1 MSRVF
6 IVYTRK
12 GTDLKPKKLFNAL
25 RDSNGLITLELQHN
39 PLQEIEGPILTCQ
52 RLLYLDLSTCGL
64 RSLNPQFFQNLT
76 NLNKLDL
83 SNNPLGKLESGPFD
97 YLTSLEQLK
106 LNSCN
111 LTHVSTDAFTQLE
124 NLRELEL
131 DDNNLSSINWTAVLA
146 PLVRL
151 EHLSIRNTRITNL
164 PGDAFAMNEHL
175 IQLDLADNEL
185 QHLNVGSTLGH
196 NLHSLQSL
204 DLSNCNLQD
213 RLSEEAFKNA
223 SKLRELNLSGNPMF
237 ASELSAVLQHLP
249 VLRKLSL
256 SNCSLRR
263 LPEAFEN
270 LEQLEELDISHNPLS
285 DAFVRMLKPLK
296 SLEYLDMSYC
306 SLGYVGNNTFT
317 LMDSLKKLIMSGNK
331 LHRLEEGLFTN
342 LTRLESLELN
352 DCGLKNPI
360 DPEIF
365 GDSVYINIVELKLS
379 KNPLTVPDEGPLLP
393 KQLSGLESLDL
404 SYCDISR
411 VNENLFSLNPNLTS
425 LNLSNNKISG
435 TGNLASLKKLQILEH
450 LDLSNNNLTTI
461 HPRVFKANPR
471 LLSVNLIGNPFICNC
486 SIVDMWDWALQVK
499 NDLDVLVGSQP
510 SQFSTGAVK
519 LRKTLSCSYDL
530 ETYRNMLEQSRVQS
544 EDGRRPLMRKGD
556 LTPNRTWAKYIRES
570 QCDRRS

>member
-1 MSRVF
+1 MN
-6 IVYTRK
+6 VY
-12 GTDLKPKKLFNAL
+12 
-25 RDSNGLITLELQHN
+25 RDSPGLITLELQHN
-39 PLQEIEGPILTCQ
+39 PLPEIQGHFLTSQ
-52 RLLYLDLSTCGL
+52 RLLYLDISYCGI
-64 RSLNPQFFQNLT
+64 RSLNPDFFQNTT

-83 SNNPLGKLESGPFD
+83 SNNPLGKLEFEPFK

-111 LTHVSTDAFTQLE
+111 LTYVSPDAFSHLQ
-124 NLRELEL
+124 NLRELEI
-131 DDNNLSSINWTAVLA
+131 DDNNLASIDWTAVLA

-164 PGDAFAMNEHL
+164 PGDAFANNMHL

-185 QHLNVGSTLGH
+185 QHLNVSSTLGH

-213 RLSEEAFKNA
+213 RLSEEAFRNA
-223 SKLRELNLSGNPMF
+223 SKLRDLNLSGNPMF
-237 ASELSAVLQHLP
+237 ASDLSAVLQHLP
-249 VLRKLSL
+249 ILRKLSL

-285 DAFVRMLKPLK
+285 DAFVRLLNPLK

-306 SLGYVGNNTFT
+306 NLGYVGNNTFT

-331 LHRLEEGLFTN
+331 LHTLEEGLFTN
-342 LTRLESLELN
+342 LTRLESLELK
-352 DCGLKNPI
+352 DCGLKDPI

-365 GDSVYINIVELKLS
+365 GDSVYINIVDLNLS
-379 KNPLTVPDEGPLLP
+379 KNPLTVPDDGPLLP
-393 KQLSGLESLDL
+393 KQLSSLESLDL
-404 SYCDISR
+404 SFCDISR
-411 VNENLFSLNPNLTS
+411 MNENLFSRNPNLTS
-425 LNLSNNKISG
+425 LNLSNNKIAS
-435 TGNLASLKKLQILEH
+435 TDNLASLKKLPLLEH

-461 HPRVFKANPR
+461 SPRVFKTNTR
-471 LLSVNLIGNPFICNC
+471 LLSLNLIGNPFTCNC
-486 SIVDMWDWALQVK
+486 SIVDMWDWAMQEK

-519 LRKTLSCSYDL
+519 LRKTLSCSYDPN
-530 ETYRNMLEQSRVQS
+530 TYRNMIEQSRVQS